1 MLKASGLKPTLLTL
15 FLAGWLPLA
24 ILAQKPPSPPAAPGT
39 PPADA
44 PKAAGQ
50 EPAPG
55 QGEDEEDVITL
66 GTELLQLYVSVTDKQ
81 GRPVNNLKREHFV
94 LREDGKPQ
102 DIAFFSVVTNG
113 ALAADPE
120 SGTEPENRLR
130 PPAVTPEGRYFALV
144 VDDLHIAPGN
154 FLPLRNALLNFVE
167 KNMVEGDHLLVLSTS
182 GTLGFLQQMTDDRRI
197 MRLAIERLTPRNEA
211 VDQGSF
217 GFGFTMTDYEAFL
230 VERNDRQTID
240 FLTQLYIRSSPGTPP
255 NQAETLVR
263 ASARSLAQRTEYL
276 TTSTLETIRAAALA
290 LGNYPGRKTL
300 LLATDGF
307 INDEFNRNGRFR
319 IQRVLDAATRAGVT
333 VYSIHSAGLEVAAG
347 FDASQPGRFDPT
359 GIGLSLA
366 SQAQQAR
373 QDAFR
378 ELAAAT
384 GGLTF
389 VNTNDLS
396 GAFSKVVADASTYY
410 ALAYYPDK
418 KPDGRFHKIEVK
430 LNLPGSFTIRTQ
442 QGFFSP
448 SEKALQKAAE
458 KKKKQDAK
466 LSPEALA
473 AREVKA
479 ALGAP
484 VPPRDIPLRLASTFV
499 SNDLETSF
507 SLAFPLKNIAFRDVK
522 GRKSNTLT
530 MGFVVFDLNGKA
542 LMAQEDTIALNILP
556 ERLALAQAG
565 WGSQTKSLKLAP
577 GMYNVRAAIYDPI
590 TEHRGAVNRWIE
602 IPNVSKAGMMLSDI
616 IFLQVAQPTATE
628 PGDSQPVAGQ
638 ALPPNL
644 APINQ
649 AVRRYPAGAQL
660 VFVVT
665 AHNVPK
671 GKPTAGKSNLAFQI
685 QIFRDKEAVY
695 VSPLQRT
702 QSPPNADGTLTYAGQ
717 VPLEGLAA
725 GQYRLKLVAYEE
737 TTKKTAVQSQDFT
750 IH

>member
-1 MLKASGLKPTLLTL
+1 MLKAPGSKPVLLTA
-15 FLAGWLPLA
+15 FLAGWLPLV
-24 ILAQKPPSPPAAPGT
+24 ILAQKPSPPAASGT
-39 PPADA
+39 PPADTS
-44 PKAAGQ
+44 KAADQ
-50 EPAPG
+50 EPAQE
-55 QGEDEEDVITL
+55 QGEDGEEVITL
-66 GTELLQLYVSVTDKQ
+66 GTELLQLYVTVTDKQ
-81 GRPVNNLKREHFV
+81 GRPVNNLKRENFV

-102 DIAFFSVVTNG
+102 DIAFFSVVANG
-113 ALAADPE
+113 SLADDPE
-120 SGTEPENRLR
+120 AGPEPEDRLR
-130 PPAVTPEGRYFALV
+130 PAAVTPEGRYFALV

-154 FLPLRNALLNFVE
+154 FLPLRNALLSFVE
-167 KNMVEGDHLLVLSTS
+167 KNIVEGDHLLVLSTS
-182 GTLGFLQQMTDDRRI
+182 GTLGFLQQMTDDKRI
-197 MRLAIERLTPRNEA
+197 MRLAIERLTPRSQG
-211 VDQGSF
+211 VDQA
-217 GFGFTMTDYEAFL
+217 GFGVAMTDYEAFL
-230 VERNDRQTID
+230 VERNDRQTIG
-240 FLTQLYIRSSPGTPP
+240 FLTQLYIRSSPGLQPD
-255 NQAETLVR
+255 QAEALVR
-263 ASARSLAQRTEYL
+263 ASARSIAQRTEYL
-276 TTSTLETIRAAALA
+276 TTSTLETIRSAALA

-333 VYSIHSAGLEVAAG
+333 VYSIHSAGLEAAAG
-347 FDASQPGRFDPT
+347 FDAGQPGRFDPT

-396 GAFSKVVADASTYY
+396 GAFGRAVADASTYY

-507 SLAFPLKNIAFRDVK
+507 SLAFPLKDIAFRDVK
-522 GRKSNTLT
+522 GRKSNTLV
-530 MGFVVFDLNGKA
+530 MGFVIFDLNGKA

-556 ERLALAQAG
+556 ERLALAQTG

-590 TEHRGAVNRWIE
+590 TEHRGAVNQWVE

-616 IFLQVAQPTATE
+616 IFLQVAQRTATE
-628 PGDSQPVAGQ
+628 PGDAQPLPGQ
-638 ALPPNL
+638 VLPPNL

-649 AVRRYPAGAQL
+649 AVRRYPAGSQL

-665 AHNVPK
+665 AHNVPT
-671 GKPTAGKSNLAFQI
+671 GKPTAGKSNLAFQT
-685 QIFRDKEAVY
+685 QIFRGKEAVY

-702 QSPPNADGTLTYAGQ
+702 KSPPNPDGTLTYAGQ
-717 VPLEGLAA
+717 VSLEGLAA

-737 TTKKTAVQSQDFT
+737 TTKKTAVQSQEFT
-750 IH
+750 ID

>member
-1 MLKASGLKPTLLTL
+1 M
-15 FLAGWLPLA
+15 
-24 ILAQKPPSPPAAPGT
+24 
-39 PPADA
+39 
-44 PKAAGQ
+44 
-50 EPAPG
+50 
-55 QGEDEEDVITL
+55 
-66 GTELLQLYVSVTDKQ
+66 
-81 GRPVNNLKREHFV
+81 
-94 LREDGKPQ
+94 
-102 DIAFFSVVTNG
+102 
-113 ALAADPE
+113 
-120 SGTEPENRLR
+120 
-130 PPAVTPEGRYFALV
+130 
-144 VDDLHIAPGN
+144 
-154 FLPLRNALLNFVE
+154 
-167 KNMVEGDHLLVLSTS
+167 
-182 GTLGFLQQMTDDRRI
+182 GFLQQMTDDRRI

-255 NQAETLVR
+255 NQAETIVR
-263 ASARSLAQRTEYL
+263 ASARSIAQRTEYL

-396 GAFSKVVADASTYY
+396 GAFSKAVADASTYY

-448 SEKALQKAAE
+448 SEKSIQKAAG

-507 SLAFPLKNIAFRDVK
+507 SLAFPLKDIAFRDVK

-638 ALPPNL
+638 ALPPIWHPSIRRCAAIRPGRNSCSSSRPTTCPRENQRPESPIWPFRPRFSVTRKPFMSVL
-644 APINQ
+644 CNVHSLRPTRTAP
-649 AVRRYPAGAQL
+649 
-660 VFVVT
+660 
-665 AHNVPK
+665 
-671 GKPTAGKSNLAFQI
+671 
-685 QIFRDKEAVY
+685 
-695 VSPLQRT
+695 
-702 QSPPNADGTLTYAGQ
+702 
-717 VPLEGLAA
+717 
-725 GQYRLKLVAYEE
+725 
-737 TTKKTAVQSQDFT
+737 
-750 IH
+750 